1 MQTRSA
7 IKIVSLI
14 IALCGIFAA
23 LPLQASPPDD
33 FTFHQIDSEGHLYFS
48 WKTTSSNEIGAILQF
63 TGGGIT
69 SMWTSVWLDSSWFD
83 QDRTHIKADPLTD
96 SPSDLAGKT
105 LSFRAQADVC
115 TAYSGDTCIA
125 ASTSDWAYLDVSFD

>member
-1 MQTRSA
+1 MKRRA
-7 IKIVSLI
+7 RIFICL
-14 IALCGIFAA
+14 ALVLMWLLAA
-23 LPLQASPPDD
+23 LPLRASPPDD
-33 FTFHQIDSEGHLYFS
+33 FTFHQIDSDGHLYFS

-105 LSFRAQADVC
+105 LSFRAKADVC
-115 TAYSGDTCIA
+115 TEYSGDTCTA